1 MYIFCLYLFWTELKH
16 CLYDALKCCSGREL
30 TRLWTRA
37 VVSLQQDVLSL
48 SCQKEWVDR
57 FFPAFCFQWYLDTD
71 ISEMYFYLL
80 DRQGSKKLHTN
91 LHTIV
96 PDAMGSVLFS
106 YFLFTINL
114 SLSYWFLIYHFLII
128 NFLSC
133 MFFVKHFVTSVLKC
147 ALLHFFTYLRSYRF
161 HLHICKVTF

>member
-1 MYIFCLYLFWTELKH
+1 MCLMYILCLYLFWTELKH
-16 CLYDALKCCSGREL
+16 CLYDAVKCCSGREL
-30 TRLWTRA
+30 TRFWTRA

-71 ISEMYFYLL
+71 ISEIYFYLL

-96 PDAMGSVLFS
+96 PDAMGSVLS

-114 SLSYWFLIYHFLII
+114 SLSLVSYLAFLNNHFILYVFCKALC
-128 NFLSC
+128 NLCFKVCFTSC
-133 MFFVKHFVTSVLKC
+133 
-147 ALLHFFTYLRSYRF
+147 RF